1 MTHAQRAAPRV
12 ARATEKAVAVASIG
26 FALVSVYWVAASL
39 FATGIVFVA
48 AMVAGSLPLV
58 LDAFVSRH
66 DPESPSPFTSAQP
79 RSVTTV
85 VHVGAEPLDLVRAAV
100 VLAERQGPTV
110 VVTSNGTDLASELEL
125 PNVAVYVAP
134 SSEEAL
140 SQAAAEIA
148 TDAVLLVSPRAIPIV
163 ANCELVAGA
172 LGEGVGWVIGTAS
185 PFREEGYAPQTR
197 EVLNERLRASAR
209 RSGLTTWERDATI
222 VRTTLLRELPLD
234 PQRPWG
240 RWLRTM
246 QARGH
251 RGVCAPTPVS
261 VRAVPAGAS
270 TFWPATM
277 ARQRGFA
284 ADLADATT
292 VGPPRARV
300 LAAGLLLRELYAYPL
315 IVWVLAP
322 LIVALSAP
330 PTAGG
335 SATVFFG
342 VQAILGTARW
352 LALRWAHRVRPRPVT
367 DALAVL
373 YEAPGSMFALLG
385 ALTRTT
391 KPARMP
397 LPRRP
402 LVWATLALAIATT
415 IPLLD
420 RRRLGDSIEVTLGL
434 AIADLCLLWVLALR
448 LIAQW
453 KWERATLRLPS
464 DLSVTVDGSAART
477 VDLSP
482 SGVAVIGTFPVLEP
496 ASPVSLDFRLSD
508 GSNLEASGLVINR
521 RAAGEQEILG
531 LTIDVRPEDR
541 PRWILEAY
549 ADPRIGVLVPRG
561 AHPGE
566 FEGSD
571 VPRGIATSMP
581 VLDKVA
587 LAAGALC
594 SLLLMSAIV
603 LVIAGYQP
611 LVVRTNSMNPT
622 LAAGDLIVVA
632 DEVAGDLHVGDI
644 VTIDDGG
651 PTGES
656 ITHRVR
662 RISASHGQ
670 LTVETRGD
678 ANAAS
683 EFWKL
688 DPSSPVGQ
696 FEGRVPDFGSIVLWI
711 TTPDARTALVL
722 IALALALVW
731 IVLARSR
738 HRRTMR
744 STG

>member
-1 MTHAQRAAPRV
+1 
-12 ARATEKAVAVASIG
+12 VASIG
-26 FALVSVYWVAASL
+26 FALVSVYWIAASR
-39 FATGIVFVA
+39 FATGVVFVA
-48 AMVAGSLPLV
+48 AMVAGSLPLI
-58 LDAFVSRH
+58 LDAFVSRR
-66 DPESPSPFTSAQP
+66 DRESPSPLPSAQP

-110 VVTSNGTDLASELEL
+110 VITGNRMDLASALEL

-140 SQAAAEIA
+140 SEATAEIA

-172 LGEGVGWVIGTAS
+172 LGDDIGWVIGTAS
-185 PFREEGYAPQTR
+185 PFPEEGYAPQTR

-222 VRTTLLRELPLD
+222 VRTTLLRELALD

-246 QARGH
+246 HARGQ

-284 ADLADATT
+284 ADLADAIT

-315 IVWVLAP
+315 VVWMLAP

-330 PTAGG
+330 TTVAS
-335 SATVFFG
+335 SAALFFG
-342 VQAILGTARW
+342 VQATLGAARW
-352 LALRWAHRVRPRPVT
+352 MALRWAHRVRPRPLT
-367 DALAVL
+367 DALAAI
-373 YEAPGSMFALLG
+373 YDAPGSMFALFG

-402 LVWATLALAIATT
+402 LVWATLALAITTT

-420 RRRLGDSIEVTLGL
+420 RQRLGESIEVTLGL
-434 AIADLCLLWVLALR
+434 AIADLSLLWVLTLR

-464 DLSVTVDGSAART
+464 DLSVTVDGTAART
-477 VDLSP
+477 VDVSP
-482 SGVAVIGTFPVLEP
+482 SGVAVIGPFRAVEP
-496 ASPVSLDFRLSD
+496 ASPVFLQFRLSD
-508 GSNLEASGLVINR
+508 GSTLDAPGVVVNR
-521 RAAGEQEILG
+521 RFAGEQEILG
-531 LTIDVRPEDR
+531 LTVELSPDDR
-541 PRWILEAY
+541 PRWILEAF
-549 ADPRIGVLVPRG
+549 ADPRVGTLVRPGATYPTVLEG
-561 AHPGE
+561 AHL
-566 FEGSD
+566 
-571 VPRGIATSMP
+571 PRGIAASIP

-587 LAAGALC
+587 LAAAALC
-594 SLLLMSAIV
+594 SLLLTSAIV
-603 LVIAGYQP
+603 LIIAGFQP
-611 LVVRTNSMNPT
+611 LVVRTDSMNPT
-622 LAAGDLIVVA
+622 LTAGDLIVVA
-632 DEVAGDLHVGDI
+632 DKVAGDLQVGDI
-644 VTIDDGG
+644 VTIDHGG
-651 PTGES
+651 PAGES

-662 RISASHGQ
+662 RISVNHGK

-678 ANAAS
+678 ANSAS
-683 EFWKL
+683 EFWTL
-688 DPSSPVGQ
+688 NPNSPVGQ
-696 FEGRVPDFGSIVLWI
+696 YVWRVPDFGSAVLWI
-711 TTPDARTALVL
+711 ATPDARTALVA
-722 IALALALVW
+722 IAFVLTVAW
-731 IVLARSR
+731 IVFAKC
-738 HRRTMR
+738 RRGR
-744 STG
+744 LC